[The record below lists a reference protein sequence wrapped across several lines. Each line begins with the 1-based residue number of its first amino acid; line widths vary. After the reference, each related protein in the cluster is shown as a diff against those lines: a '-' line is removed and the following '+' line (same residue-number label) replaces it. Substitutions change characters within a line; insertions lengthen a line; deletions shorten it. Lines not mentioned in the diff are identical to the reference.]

1 MGIYNSDNASHCA
14 ASFLI
19 LFRRLKPHHHCK
31 LTNLPPSFSL
41 LSSRPPQLI
50 FLTVK
55 MDLSPRKTGE
65 IVLRKKST
73 FSTTLFCLMKTDQPH
88 LLSFPPLPSLLFVT
102 SFLPPAIDFIS
113 TSPIVFFLPLLYFSP
128 LLSYFYFRRRER
140 KRIFLPSH
148 FITSAFARRRPFC
161 TINPTPPTARRRR
174 QFSTWRRRR
183 RDQVS
188 FAYRSVFI
196 HSEKKHRTGERGKG
210 TVEEETKAE
219 RKKCRK

>member
-1 MGIYNSDNASHCA
+1 MLLWTTVIKLEAIKKSMGIYNSDNASHCA

-41 LSSRPPQLI
+41 LSSHPPQLI

-102 SFLPPAIDFIS
+102 SFLSPASHRLHFNFANCLLPPTPLLFSPSFLLLFQEEREKKDF
-113 TSPIVFFLPLLYFSP
+113 PPLPLYHLCLCSP
-128 LLSYFYFRRRER
+128 PS
-140 KRIFLPSH
+140 FLH
-148 FITSAFARRRPFC
+148 
-161 TINPTPPTARRRR
+161 N
-174 QFSTWRRRR
+174 
-183 RDQVS
+183 
-188 FAYRSVFI
+188 
-196 HSEKKHRTGERGKG
+196 
-210 TVEEETKAE
+210 
-219 RKKCRK
+219 